1 MAIAYITKP
10 IKELGGVIKIGICD
24 KREDPRDR
32 FYSMKSKHDY
42 PDLQV
47 LKEVYIGK
55 DFLPQL
61 RFWENALKHKFKS
74 KQNKVFRKKHIY
86 TIVGERTYDY
96 IWEEDTPANGGTEFY
111 LLDNDDIKDVLDSMN
126 NLEKKCNDIN

>member
-47 LKEVYIGK
+47 LKGVSIFIGA
-55 DFLPQL
+55 FC
-61 RFWENALKHKFKS
+61 EIGN
-74 KQNKVFRKKHIY
+74 
-86 TIVGERTYDY
+86 
-96 IWEEDTPANGGTEFY
+96 
-111 LLDNDDIKDVLDSMN
+111 
-126 NLEKKCNDIN
+126 